1 MDEAASNRQR
11 VVTWSD
17 PKAAA
22 RAGRGMAGIDY
33 LRAVGEA
40 TGLVSAKGRG
50 RARRAAIRGGG
61 GAPDR

>member
-33 LRAVGEA
+33 LRAVA
-40 TGLVSAKGRG
+40 VAYSA
-50 RARRAAIRGGG
+50 
-61 GAPDR
+61 